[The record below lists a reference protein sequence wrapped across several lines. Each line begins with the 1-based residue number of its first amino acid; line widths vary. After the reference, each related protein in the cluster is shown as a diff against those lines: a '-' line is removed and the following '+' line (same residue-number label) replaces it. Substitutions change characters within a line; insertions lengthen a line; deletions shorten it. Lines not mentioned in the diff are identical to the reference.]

1 MAVYFFTK
9 PYERQEVEKILD
21 WIGLKKSENHHSYEL
36 SSDESL
42 WINFTDLK
50 EARFQIQGDYIKDIQ
65 KKGRESKYF
74 STLEKLSEALK
85 PHKITNDG
93 CQDIFPRLIK
103 MGKN

>member
-9 PYERQEVEKILD
+9 PYKRQEVEKVLEK
-21 WIGLKKSENHHSYEL
+21 IGLQKSKKDHHSYEL
-36 SSDESL
+36 SLDGSI

-50 EARFQIQGDYIKDIQ
+50 EARFQIQGNYIQDIH
-65 KKGRESKYF
+65 KKGRKSKYF

-93 CQDIFPRLIK
+93 CEDIFSELIK
-103 MGKN
+103 K